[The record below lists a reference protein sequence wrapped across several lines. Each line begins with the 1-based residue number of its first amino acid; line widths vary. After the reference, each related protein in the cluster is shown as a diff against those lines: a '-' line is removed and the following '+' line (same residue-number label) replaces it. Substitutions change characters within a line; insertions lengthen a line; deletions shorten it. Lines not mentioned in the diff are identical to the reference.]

1 MSAKLRLRRKEKP
14 RRAGQGF
21 GVNHF
26 EAIHVENTNTTQ
38 CAGNTTPV
46 NATPIQHIDVAVE
59 LVDGHPTTTS
69 LAVAERFGK
78 LHKDVLKRIA
88 SLDCSPDFHK
98 RNFAPMIVKVTVG
111 KGAVREE
118 PAFRMTRDGF
128 TFLCMGF
135 TGKEA
140 AKFKEAYIN
149 AFNQMEAA
157 LAESGAPLMDT
168 AEQHRRLAFETI
180 PIGLLCRDGRYWFGA
195 ASLVNALRIRGYSD
209 RITRGLPEQDKCI
222 KLRGRQKMVYISPE
236 AAMRAADMAEPQ
248 RAERYRVWLRGV
260 LAELRLLPASA
271 TDVNDRDLACLYAL
285 CEASERVMRAHNDL
299 APVLNAMRSN
309 ALIGVPAALEAMAV
323 GTQYLQN
330 KFGERMQVSA
340 RLSGV
345 GAGESSNTLGV
356 QLSAALGQPP
366 LPADQCPGAV
376 VAPLRGEV
384 LEQDGLCAIERFGL
398 QQLQEM
404 RLLLSLDHFGVAS
417 TKPVPRDAMV
427 MTAAQLAGAVSDPI
441 TVPVQYLPDIINA
454 AVARLSQCAAPVGGR

>member
-1 MSAKLRLRRKEKP
+1 M
-14 RRAGQGF
+14 
-21 GVNHF
+21 ND
-26 EAIHVENTNTTQ
+26 ITTTQ
-38 CAGNTTPV
+38 HTGNTTPI
-46 NATPIQHIDVAVE
+46 NATPTQHVDVAVE

-98 RNFAPMIVKVTVG
+98 RNFAPMIVRVTVG

-118 PAFRMTRDGF
+118 PAFRMSRDGF

-149 AFNQMEAA
+149 AFNQMESE
-157 LAESGAPLMDT
+157 LAGRAGPLMG
-168 AEQHRRLAFETI
+168 AGEQHRRLAFETT

-260 LAELRLLPASA
+260 ITELHGLPAGA
-271 TDVNDRDLACLYAL
+271 VDVDDRDLACLYAL
-285 CEASERVMRAHNDL
+285 CEASERVVRAHQDL
-299 APVLNAMRSN
+299 APVLKAMRSN

-323 GTQYLQN
+323 GTQYLKR
-330 KFGERMQVSA
+330 KFGDRMQAGA
-340 RLSGV
+340 RLSGF
-345 GAGESSNTLGV
+345 EECSSANLLGV
-356 QLSAALGQPP
+356 QLGQALSQPP
-366 LPADQCPGAV
+366 IQMERSSGPAN
-376 VAPLRGEV
+376 PLHHGE
-384 LEQDGLCAIERFGL
+384 LLDEQALTPVERFGL
-398 QQLQEM
+398 EALLNARMLLGFSAEGSVEVKVVKPDAVVVTPD
-404 RLLLSLDHFGVAS
+404 RLATVISDGFTVNRQHLPEILS
-417 TKPVPRDAMV
+417 
-427 MTAAQLAGAVSDPI
+427 
-441 TVPVQYLPDIINA
+441 
-454 AVARLSQCAAPVGGR
+454 AVAARMHA

>member
-1 MSAKLRLRRKEKP
+1 MSAGQEKAP
-14 RRAGQGF
+14 TQQRQGF
-21 GVNHF
+21 GVNHY
-26 EAIHVENTNTTQ
+26 EAIHMSKDTTTQHTRNTTSAGTQQLVRVFDGHIGGLPSQVCDGRELHAFLKSGWQFSDWIKKRIEQYGFEENQDFISFSVNPEKPKGGRPTTEYHLSLDMGKELSMVENNEQ
-38 CAGNTTPV
+38 GRRARRYFIDCEKRAHGQPV
-46 NATPIQHIDVAVE
+46 
-59 LVDGHPTTTS
+59 LVTD
-69 LAVAERFGK
+69 
-78 LHKDVLKRIA
+78 
-88 SLDCSPDFHK
+88 
-98 RNFAPMIVKVTVG
+98 
-111 KGAVREE
+111 
-118 PAFRMTRDGF
+118 
-128 TFLCMGF
+128 
-135 TGKEA
+135 
-140 AKFKEAYIN
+140 
-149 AFNQMEAA
+149 
-157 LAESGAPLMDT
+157 
-168 AEQHRRLAFETI
+168 EQHRRLAFETF

-195 ASLVNALRIRGYSD
+195 ANIVNALRIRGYSD
-209 RITRGLPEQDKCI
+209 RITRGLPEKDKCI
-222 KLRGRQKMVYISPE
+222 KLRGKQKVVYISPE
-236 AAMRAADMAEPQ
+236 AALRAADAAEPQ

-271 TDVNDRDLACLYAL
+271 MDVSDRDLACLYAL
-285 CEASERVMRAHNDL
+285 CEASERVIRAHNEL
-299 APVLNAMRSN
+299 APVHKAMRSN

-384 LEQDGLCAIERFGL
+384 LEQDGLSALERFGL

-427 MTAAQLAGAVSDPI
+427 MTPAQLAGAVSDPI

-454 AVARLSQCAAPVGGR
+454 AVARLSQCATPVGVR

>member
-1 MSAKLRLRRKEKP
+1 MNAGKEKAP
-14 RRAGQGF
+14 TQQRQGL
-21 GVNHF
+21 GVNHY
-26 EAIHVENTNTTQ
+26 EAIHMGKDTTTQHTRNTIPNTAPAAQQLVRVFDGQIGGRPAQVCDGRELHAFLQVGRDFSSWFSERVKKYKFEEGLDYIAIAAPPIRGAGNRGARTEYRLTLDMAKELSMVENNDHGRMARRYFIDCEKLAHGQ
-38 CAGNTTPV
+38 PV
-46 NATPIQHIDVAVE
+46 
-59 LVDGHPTTTS
+59 LVTD
-69 LAVAERFGK
+69 
-78 LHKDVLKRIA
+78 
-88 SLDCSPDFHK
+88 
-98 RNFAPMIVKVTVG
+98 
-111 KGAVREE
+111 
-118 PAFRMTRDGF
+118 
-128 TFLCMGF
+128 
-135 TGKEA
+135 
-140 AKFKEAYIN
+140 
-149 AFNQMEAA
+149 
-157 LAESGAPLMDT
+157 
-168 AEQHRRLAFETI
+168 EQHRRLAFETI

-209 RITRGLPEQDKCI
+209 RITRGLPDKDKCI

-299 APVLNAMRSN
+299 APVHKAMRSS

-330 KFGERMQVSA
+330 KFGERMQASA

-345 GAGESSNTLGV
+345 GVGESSNTLGV

-384 LEQDGLCAIERFGL
+384 LEQDGLSALERFGL

-417 TKPVPRDAMV
+417 TKPVPSDAMV

-454 AVARLSQCAAPVGGR
+454 AVARLSQCATPVGVR